1 MSEWCKARVEVK
13 DRYTRF
19 KPCIQLVLEMDG
31 ETAVLVA
38 GIIPNKVSTAKG
50 ATSASSAILI
60 TMQHWTLDLPVSGT
74 IIL

>member
-1 MSEWCKARVEVK
+1 MESLGLMSERCKARVEAK

-38 GIIPNKVSTAKG
+38 EIIPNKVSMAKG
-50 ATSASSAILI
+50 ATSASSAIL
-60 TMQHWTLDLPVSGT
+60 T
-74 IIL
+74 IM